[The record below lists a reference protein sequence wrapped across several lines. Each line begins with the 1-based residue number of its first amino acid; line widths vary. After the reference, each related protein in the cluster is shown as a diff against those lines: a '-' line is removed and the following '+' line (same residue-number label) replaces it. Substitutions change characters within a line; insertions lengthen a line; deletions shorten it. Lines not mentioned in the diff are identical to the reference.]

1 MESQVI
7 GTFFQ
12 EGVLTS
18 LPVDVIIIRVKF
30 LMENKVHVNLW
41 RCGGPMV
48 SALVSEFVP
57 WPGHCVVFLG
67 KTLYSHNA
75 ILHPGI

>member
-1 MESQVI
+1 MI
-7 GTFFQ
+7 III
-12 EGVLTS
+12 
-18 LPVDVIIIRVKF
+18 VIII
-30 LMENKVHVNLW
+30 LIIITIIIIIIIIGG